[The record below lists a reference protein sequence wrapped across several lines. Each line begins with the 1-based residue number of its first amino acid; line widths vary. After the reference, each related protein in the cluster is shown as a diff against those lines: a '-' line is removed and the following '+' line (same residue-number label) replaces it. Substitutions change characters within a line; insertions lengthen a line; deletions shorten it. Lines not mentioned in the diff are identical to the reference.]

1 MNYLK
6 LKQIV
11 TFITFCF
18 LLSCN
23 QGKGPLS
30 KVAGKQI
37 KIDTS
42 INAVDSIET
51 FVAPFKNRINQVLDS
66 TLAYAPKPLL
76 LDDGNRNTSMGNF
89 MADIVF
95 KETHPIFKS
104 KMDKE
109 LDFVV
114 LNRGGIRSIIS
125 KGDVTARNAYQV
137 MPFENYISVVEL
149 SGTAV
154 RNLISFLSTSERA
167 HPISGMQIIL
177 DKKGGLESVSIQGSP
192 FDENRNYYIA
202 TSDYLVQGGPSIGF
216 FDDIISTTD
225 TGYLLRNAI
234 IDHFKKI
241 DSVKAEVDDRFIQL
255 D

>member
-11 TFITFCF
+11 VFITFCF

-76 LDDGNRNTSMGNF
+76 LDDGNRNTSMGNL

-104 KMDKE
+104 KMEKE

-154 RNLISFLSTSERA
+154 RKLISFLSTSERA
-167 HPISGMQIIL
+167 HPVSGIQIIL

-216 FDDIISTTD
+216 FDEIISTTD

-234 IDHFKKI
+234 IDHFKKT

>member
-11 TFITFCF
+11 VFITFCF

-23 QGKGPLS
+23 QQKGPLS
-30 KVAGKQI
+30 KVTGRQI

-42 INAVDSIET
+42 LNAVDSIET
-51 FVAPFKNRINQVLDS
+51 FVAPFKNRINEVLDS
-66 TLAYAPKPLL
+66 TLAYAPKSLL
-76 LDDGNRNTSMGNF
+76 LDDGNRNTAMGNL

-95 KETHPIFKS
+95 QETYPIFKS
-104 KMDKE
+104 KMGEE

-125 KGDVTARNAYQV
+125 KGHVTARNAYQV

-154 RNLISFLSTSERA
+154 RKLITFLSTSERP
-167 HPISGMQIIL
+167 HPISGMQIVL
-177 DKKGGLESVSIQGSP
+177 NKRGALESVSIQGSP
-192 FDENRNYYIA
+192 FDENRNYYVA

-216 FDDIISTTD
+216 FDNIISTTD

-234 IDHFKKI
+234 IDHFKKV
-241 DSVKAEVDDRFIQL
+241 DSIKAEVDDRFIQL